1 MLEIVRTWHSRSS
14 YFEEVMRLSLIL
26 FALMPLSAM
35 GQTQFDSH
43 LDSSQVVNNPSDSA
57 ATGIATLTLNAE
69 QTELAY
75 SVQLFGVDLE
85 PVAENRTD
93 PNDVVAIHIHLHVQ
107 DVIGPHILNIFGVP
121 AFDDDDLAIDYE
133 NESFSG
139 VYDASDAS
147 RDPNTGEVLP
157 QAFPLTT
164 KLFPTSFRLEELL
177 NEEWYFAVHTVGTP
191 GVTIRGAILIVPEPS
206 SALLALLVLASGLI
220 RFQVFG

>member
-1 MLEIVRTWHSRSS
+1 
-14 YFEEVMRLSLIL
+14 MRLSIVLIL
-26 FALMPLSAM
+26 ALTSLPAM
-35 GQTQFDSH
+35 GQTEFASS
-43 LDSSQVVNNPSDSA
+43 LDSSQVVNNPSDST
-57 ATGIATLTLNAE
+57 ATGFATLTLNAE

-75 SVQLFGVDLE
+75 SVQLFGLDLE

-121 AFDDDDLAIDYE
+121 AFDDDDLVVDYE

-177 NEEWYFAVHTVGTP
+177 NDEWYFAVHTVGTP
-191 GVTIRGAILIVPEPS
+191 GVTIRGSILVIPEPS
-206 SALLALLVLASGLI
+206 SALLALLGITSGLL
-220 RFQVFG
+220 RFRLISQVE